1 MPYPIQWVVFMCFN
15 RNECLL
21 LLLLFLPFLS
31 RDFASSCFLCGD
43 IHSSDSSVKVIAVT
57 PAICKD
63 KPLSC
68 PIYKCQR
75 HGFMCIPASSI
86 LKGCCSLHGCWT
98 KFLSNSPC
106 PLQSLSY
113 SQSFLKYCILWHRS
127 LVPPPSSVLLECLD
141 LLRPADHI
149 VNLSFVLCWKNQA
162 YFTNIIRTISN
173 LTFSSKV
180 IEKSSGS
187 ATCWLNWQ

>member
-1 MPYPIQWVVFMCFN
+1 MAAKCFN

-31 RDFASSCFLCGD
+31 RDLASSCFLCGD
-43 IHSSDSSVKVIAVT
+43 IHSSDSSVKVIAFT

-98 KFLSNSPC
+98 KSLSNSPC
-106 PLQSLSY
+106 PLQSSEQEFWNSWNYVSY
-113 SQSFLKYCILWHRS
+113 IQSFLKYCILWHRS
-127 LVPPPSSVLLECLD
+127 LVNLILFHLLYSLIALISLALLIKVLICL
-141 LLRPADHI
+141 
-149 VNLSFVLCWKNQA
+149 LSFVEETRL
-162 YFTNIIRTISN
+162 
-173 LTFSSKV
+173 FSP
-180 IEKSSGS
+180 
-187 ATCWLNWQ
+187 TL